1 MKKFV
6 FLVLLLLKIQ
16 FVCAQQDTIKL
27 KTVSLS
33 DNYLLRFS
41 ETQSK
46 ILLSD
51 SVLQKSGPLLTSLL
65 NFNSPIYFKESGAG
79 MVSSPSFRGTTASQT
94 AVVWN
99 GININSQ
106 FLGQT
111 DFNTVHPSDFNSIV
125 IKSGGG
131 SVAYGSGAVGGSI
144 HLNNE
149 LNFNRGFENI
159 LHLNAGDF
167 GRYGLNYKSTFSD
180 ENSSFQ
186 VGIGRNGSDND
197 YPILHSEQ
205 KNLNG
210 QFYNNTFSVSAAH
223 KLNRKNTLR
232 FYGNVFD
239 GERHFSLT
247 SPHAIPTKYHDY
259 NTRLLIEWN
268 STFGKFNSTVKTA
281 RLSEEYRYF
290 PTLNSTNYE
299 HGNGETWIAKYDL
312 SYAHKNLLINGLIDF
327 SYAEGTGSQIEF
339 AKRQTASAGLL
350 LKHKLRKNLVYEAS
364 MRQEISDTYNSP
376 LLYSLGMKWDAT
388 SFYQLRI
395 NSSKNFRMPTF
406 NDLFWPGSGN
416 PDLNPETSIQSEVGN
431 QFRISNLVFELT
443 AYHNSIKNLIQ
454 WVPMGAISIPENVG
468 KVEILGIESTLNYL
482 KKWNHQQVE
491 INLTYAYNHSE
502 DQRKSKQ
509 LIYVPYHKST
519 ASLAYSRKWISAYYQ
534 FMYNGKVFTDSNNLY
549 ELKDHT
555 ISNIG
560 LELNVGRNRNYRIG
574 AQVLNVWDEDYQNVL
589 NRPMPGRNYNVYLNL
604 KF

>member
-1 MKKFV
+1 MKKIA

-16 FVCAQQDTIKL
+16 LVCAQQDTIEL

-33 DNYLLRFS
+33 DNYLMRFS

-51 SVLQKSGPLLTSLL
+51 SVLQRNGPLLTSLL
-65 NFNSPIYFKESGAG
+65 NFNSTIFFKESGAG

-106 FLGQT
+106 FLGQS
-111 DFNTVHPSDFNSIV
+111 DFNTVNTTAFNSII

-149 LNFNRGFENI
+149 LSFNKGFENN

-167 GRYGLNYKSTFSD
+167 GLYGVHYKSTFSD
-180 ENSSFQ
+180 EKTSFQ
-186 VGIGRNGSDND
+186 LNVGRNGSEND
-197 YPILHSEQ
+197 YPYQNSER

-210 QFYNNTFSVSAAH
+210 QFYNNTISMSAAH
-223 KLNRKNTLR
+223 KLNSKNTVRL
-232 FYGNVFD
+232 YGNIFD

-247 SPHAIPTKYHDY
+247 SPNSIPTKYHDS

-268 STFGKFNSTVKTA
+268 SIFGKFNSTVKTA

-299 HGNGETWIAKYDL
+299 QGNGETWIAKYDL
-312 SYAHKNLLINGLIDF
+312 SYEHKNLLINGLLDF
-327 SYAEGTGSQIEF
+327 SHAEGSGSQIEF

-350 LKHKLRKNLVYEAS
+350 LKHKLKKNLLYEAS
-364 MRQEISDTYNSP
+364 IRQEISDVYNSP
-376 LLYSLGMKWDAT
+376 FLYSLGMKWHAT
-388 SFYQLRI
+388 SYYQLRI

-406 NDLFWPGSGN
+406 NDLYWPGSGN
-416 PDLNPETSIQSEVGN
+416 PDLNPEVSIQSEIGN
-431 QFRISNLVFELT
+431 QFRFFDVNFEIT

-454 WVPMGAISIPENVG
+454 WIPMGSISVPENVG
-468 KVEILGIESTLNYL
+468 KVEILGVESTLNYL
-482 KKWNHQQVE
+482 KKWSNQQME

-519 ASLAYSRKWISAYYQ
+519 ASLAYSRKWLSAYYQ
-534 FMYNGKVFTDSNNLY
+534 FLYNGKVFTDSNNRY

-555 ISNIG
+555 ISNLG
-560 LELNVGRNRNYRIG
+560 LELNMGRKRNYRIG
-574 AQVLNVWDEDYQNVL
+574 AQVLNLWNEDYQNVL
-589 NRPMPGRNYNVYLNL
+589 NRPMPGRNYNVYINL

>member
-16 FVCAQQDTIKL
+16 LVCAQQDTIEL

-33 DNYLLRFS
+33 DNFLMRFS

-51 SVLQKSGPLLTSLL
+51 SVLQRNGPLLTSLL
-65 NFNSPIYFKESGAG
+65 NFNSTIFFKESGAG

-106 FLGQT
+106 FLGQA
-111 DFNTVHPSDFNSIV
+111 DFNTVNTTAFNSII

-149 LNFNRGFENI
+149 LSFNQGFENN

-167 GRYGLNYKSTFSD
+167 GLYGVHYKSTFSD
-180 ENSSFQ
+180 EKSSFQ
-186 VGIGRNGSDND
+186 LNVGRNGSEND
-197 YPILHSEQ
+197 YPYQNSER

-210 QFYNNTFSVSAAH
+210 QFYNNTFSMSAAH
-223 KLNRKNTLR
+223 KLNSKNTVRL
-232 FYGNVFD
+232 YGNIFD

-247 SPHAIPTKYHDY
+247 SPNSIPTKYHDY

-268 STFGKFNSTVKTA
+268 SIFGKFNSTVKTA
-281 RLSEEYRYF
+281 HLSEEYRYF
-290 PTLNSTNYE
+290 PTINSTNYE
-299 HGNGETWIAKYDL
+299 QGNGETWIAKYDL
-312 SYAHKNLLINGLIDF
+312 SYEHKNLLINGLLDF
-327 SYAEGTGSQIEF
+327 SYAEGSGSQIEF

-350 LKHKLRKNLVYEAS
+350 LKHKLKKNLLYEAS
-364 MRQEISDTYNSP
+364 IRQEISDVYNSP
-376 LLYSLGMKWDAT
+376 FLYSLGMKWDAT
-388 SFYQLRI
+388 SLYQLRI

-406 NDLFWPGSGN
+406 NDLYWPGSGN
-416 PDLNPETSIQSEVGN
+416 PDLNPEISIQSEIGN
-431 QFRISNLVFELT
+431 QFRFFDVNFEIT

-454 WVPMGAISIPENVG
+454 WIPMGSISVPENVG
-468 KVEILGIESTLNYL
+468 KVEILGVESTLNYL
-482 KKWNHQQVE
+482 KKWSNQQME
-491 INLTYAYNHSE
+491 INLTYTYNHSE

-519 ASLAYSRKWISAYYQ
+519 ASLAYSRKWLSTYYQ
-534 FMYNGKVFTDSNNLY
+534 FLYNGKVFTDSNNRY

-555 ISNIG
+555 ISNLG
-560 LELNVGRNRNYRIG
+560 LELNMGRKRNYRIG
-574 AQVLNVWDEDYQNVL
+574 AQVLNLWNEDYQNVL
-589 NRPMPGRNYNVYLNL
+589 NRPMPGRNYNVYINL